1 MKLVEARRLENL
13 NGLITSTSPTDL
25 LVKDFNR
32 FSAHYTNIKENQDEA
47 IAQYMA
53 EVNLTIED
61 LTFPIYS
68 ADENSEETD
77 EMDNGDLPEEID
89 EDYLMATEQAITRII
104 NFYQHERIQSWFV
117 TGHHDELT
125 GQKLNSIERV
135 AVLMPSNWQFAP
147 ITLMM
152 SIIPAIIAGVDE
164 LIVNLPPLSNSESYD
179 QKTYAL
185 IIWLC
190 RRLGITQIFRM
201 PEITAVFAFAIG
213 TESVPKV
220 DKLVGSGSDATLA
233 AAALISSSTGVK
245 VLPDK
250 NDTIF
255 LCDES
260 ANEEFVVAD
269 LFAAAE
275 DPKLQNVTV
284 LTTSTVKATEISAE
298 IENYLKKLDDAS
310 PIKELIENRGAI
322 VLTSTMEEAID
333 IIEDYPPKY
342 LSLFV
347 KHPMEYLAQIH
358 HAGVLY
364 MGDYS
369 PAGMENYFASS
380 SNLIPTGKCCRYSS
394 PLDVYD
400 FLKKTSIV
408 YYTKRQVEH
417 VSNMINMLADKD
429 NLPFHRESFKV
440 RLK

>member
-1 MKLVEARRLENL
+1 MERTMKLVEARQIGSLDS
-13 NGLITSTSPTDL
+13 LIESTSPTEH
-25 LVKDFNR
+25 LVEEFPR
-32 FSAHYTNIKENQDEA
+32 LSACYRNIRDNKDEA
-47 IAQYMA
+47 LEQYMA
-53 EVNLTIED
+53 EIGLTLDEV
-61 LTFPIYS
+61 TFPIEPVD
-68 ADENSEETD
+68 DEE
-77 EMDNGDLPEEID
+77 LPEDID
-89 EDYLMATEQAITRII
+89 EDYLTAIEEAITRII

-117 TGHHDELT
+117 TGQNDELT

-147 ITLMM
+147 INLMM

-164 LIVNLPPLSNSESYD
+164 LIVNLPPASQEREYD
-179 QKTYAL
+179 PKTYAL

-201 PEITAVFAFAIG
+201 PELAAVFAFALG
-213 TESVPKV
+213 TETVPKV
-220 DKLVGSGSDATLA
+220 DKMVGSGSDDIVA
-233 AAALISSSTGVK
+233 AASLVSGSVGVK

-255 LCDES
+255 LCDET
-260 ANEEFVVAD
+260 ANEAFVVAD

-298 IENYLKKLDDAS
+298 VDNYLENLPESS
-310 PIKELIENRGAI
+310 PIRDIIKNRGAI
-322 VLTSTMEEAID
+322 VLTSTMDEAIE
-333 IIEDYPPKY
+333 IIEQYPPKY

-347 KHPMEYLAQIH
+347 QHPMEYLAQVH
-358 HAGVLY
+358 HAGALY
-364 MGDYS
+364 LGDHS

-380 SNLIPTGKCCRYSS
+380 SNLIPTGNCCRYSS

-408 YYTKRQVEH
+408 YYTQRQVEH
-417 VSNMINMLADKD
+417 VYNMINMLADKD
-429 NLPFHRESFKV
+429 NLPFHRKSFEI
-440 RLK
+440 RLKQFKQ